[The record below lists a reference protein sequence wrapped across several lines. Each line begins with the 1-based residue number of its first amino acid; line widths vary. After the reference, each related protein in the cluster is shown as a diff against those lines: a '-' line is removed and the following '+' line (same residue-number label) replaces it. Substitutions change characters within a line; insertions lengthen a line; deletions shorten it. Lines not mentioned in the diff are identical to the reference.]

1 MYSPASL
8 EGERMSWRTVVY
20 FNVVRSIKKILTT
33 LEAFDDMDDGTDSQS
48 TLERQEFSDFLPHR
62 ASATPSM
69 HSSQIGVALSPPSP
83 TSPTSPTSPSRGS
96 TAISDLR
103 RRLLPLT
110 NTEPQ
115 LADRLSGGVAVS
127 GSGKG
132 EVYVRSGWQART
144 IQKGQK
150 LLGRHSKRSAPEAE
164 LTIERPGTALS
175 AIDADPLVD
184 DVARMLEQSRED
196 IRTLWDNLVVR
207 SLVTSRKLK
216 LDEWSE
222 L

>member
-1 MYSPASL
+1 M
-8 EGERMSWRTVVY
+8 
-20 FNVVRSIKKILTT
+20 T

-48 TLERQEFSDFLPHR
+48 TLERQELGDFPTQR
-62 ASATPSM
+62 ASSSATPSI

-83 TSPTSPTSPSRGS
+83 ISPTSPSSPTRGS
-96 TAISDLR
+96 AAISDLR

-115 LADRLSGGVAVS
+115 LADRLSGGVSVS

-150 LLGRHSKRSAPEAE
+150 LLGRHSKRSTPEDE

-175 AIDADPLVD
+175 VIDADPLVD
-184 DVARMLEQSRED
+184 DVARMLEQSRDD
-196 IRTLWDNLVVR
+196 IRTLWDHPVVR

>member
-1 MYSPASL
+1 MYNPASL
-8 EGERMSWRTVVY
+8 ESERMSWRTVVY
-20 FNVVRSIKKILTT
+20 FNVVRSIKQILAT

-48 TLERQEFSDFLPHR
+48 TLERQELNDLSPPR
-62 ASATPSM
+62 ASSSTPSI

-83 TSPTSPTSPSRGS
+83 TSPTAKGS

-115 LADRLSGGVAVS
+115 LADRLSGGVSVS

-132 EVYVRSGWQART
+132 EVFVRSGWQART

-150 LLGRHSKRSAPEAE
+150 LLGRHSKRSAREDE

-184 DVARMLEQSRED
+184 DVARMLEQSRDD
-196 IRTLWDNLVVR
+196 IRTLWEHQVVR
-207 SLVTSRKLK
+207 SLVTNRKLK